1 MTKLTLTD
9 IVDLRAY
16 ERERDALRKNIID
29 LKKVRR
35 VPIGNLATL
44 VFENRETIRF
54 QIQEMARAEKMIRDE
69 QIETEL
75 NIYNPLI
82 PTFGE
87 LKATLF
93 LELTDQEM
101 LQKWLP
107 ALVGVE
113 TSVYLRL
120 GDSEDSPVL
129 LSRSDED
136 HLSQL
141 TRPDVT
147 SSVHY
152 VWWKLE
158 GELIERF
165 KRSPV
170 YLGIDH
176 VNYKAEVNLS
186 RDLVESLVSDW
197 S

>member
-1 MTKLTLTD
+1 MTKLTIED

-16 ERERDALRKNIID
+16 ERERDALRKYIIN
-29 LKKVRR
+29 LKKLRR
-35 VPIGNLATL
+35 VPVGNLITL

-82 PTFGE
+82 PAFGE

-93 LELTDQEM
+93 LELTDKEM

-107 ALVGVE
+107 ALVGIE
-113 TSVYLRL
+113 GSVYLKFGDL
-120 GDSEDSPVL
+120 GNSTVV
-129 LSRSDED
+129 LSRSDDD

-141 TRPDVT
+141 TRPDIT

-152 VWWKLE
+152 IWWKLD
-158 GELIERF
+158 GELIQRF
-165 KRSPV
+165 KSSQV
-170 YLGIDH
+170 FLGIDH
-176 VNYKAEVNLS
+176 ENYKAEVTLS
-186 RDLVESLVSDW
+186 PALVESLISDW
-197 S
+197 Q

>member
-1 MTKLTLTD
+1 MTKLTLAD

-29 LKKVRR
+29 LKKLRR
-35 VPIGNLATL
+35 VPLGNLVTL
-44 VFENRETIRF
+44 VFENRQTIRF

-82 PTFGE
+82 PAFGE

-93 LELTDQEM
+93 LELTDKEM

-107 ALVGVE
+107 ALVGIE
-113 TSVYLRL
+113 GSVYLRL
-120 GDSEDSPVL
+120 GDSEDSPIL
-129 LSRSDED
+129 PSHSDQD

-152 VWWKLE
+152 IWWKLE

-165 KRSPV
+165 KSSPV
-170 YLGIDH
+170 FLGIDH
-176 VNYKAEVNLS
+176 INYKAEVNLS

-197 S
+197 L